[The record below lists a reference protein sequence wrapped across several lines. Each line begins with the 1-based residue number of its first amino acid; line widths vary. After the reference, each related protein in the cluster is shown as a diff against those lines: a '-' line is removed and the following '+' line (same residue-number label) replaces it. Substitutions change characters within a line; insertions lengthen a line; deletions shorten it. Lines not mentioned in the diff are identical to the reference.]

1 MIEIEYLSNKKLIY
15 IFVKVDFVKKHILI
29 LLVFSINALSLQ
41 AMHLS
46 SRLYPSR
53 NKTRRN
59 FFDIFGKKDKLKL
72 QKQLT
77 DLKAEMTSFKEE
89 QLRKER
95 ENKHHF
101 TECLNVCN
109 DVYSAVEN
117 IRNNIQQGL
126 PLHYADINRFANSEA
141 KARRCYGL
149 KYNPINKPFD
159 DGTTILGHC
168 LCRAMDEYMNSYKSL
183 YEYEKNFCDEYITEL
198 NTGYIAT
205 LVRYGARINDIDRK
219 KLDGLLRLSVSA
231 KQLDTICPSKIGHA
245 QNTLNSFQYSSHPME

>member
-89 QLRKER
+89 QLRKDVKI
-95 ENKHHF
+95 NIIL
-101 TECLNVCN
+101 LNVLMF
-109 DVYSAVEN
+109 VMMY
-117 IRNNIQQGL
+117 IQQLKIFHNNIQQGL

-168 LCRAMDEYMNSYKSL
+168 LCPAMDEYMNSYKSL
-183 YEYEKNFCDEYITEL
+183 YKF
-198 NTGYIAT
+198 
-205 LVRYGARINDIDRK
+205 V
-219 KLDGLLRLSVSA
+219 
-231 KQLDTICPSKIGHA
+231 
-245 QNTLNSFQYSSHPME
+245 